1 MHAFRGKQK
10 QNLGQER
17 DMLSN
22 IKFSSHSTLLY
33 PHPKNTTQFFCFF
46 FFVCVCDIRAKIFLI
61 FQEKNTFCPP
71 ALTIQNN

>member
-17 DMLSN
+17 DTLSD
-22 IKFSSHSTLLY
+22 IKFSSHPTHLY
-33 PHPKNTTQFFCFF
+33 SHPKKHHSIFLFF
-46 FFVCVCDIRAKIFLI
+46 FCDIRAKIFLI